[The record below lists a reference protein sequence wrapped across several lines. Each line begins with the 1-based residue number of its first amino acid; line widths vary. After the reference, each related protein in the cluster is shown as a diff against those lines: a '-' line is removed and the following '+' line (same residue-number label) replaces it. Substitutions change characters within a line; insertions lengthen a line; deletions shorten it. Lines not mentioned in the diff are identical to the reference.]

1 MALLEKDLVVK
12 RSSIKGSG
20 NGLYT
25 KRFISK
31 GTTIVEYKGRL
42 SSWKEANHDEGK
54 NAYIF
59 YVNRNHAI
67 DANPYKKSLAR
78 FANDAVG
85 FKRLKGTRN
94 NSRYITVGKRAFIES
109 VKDIPA
115 GSEIFVSYGKD
126 YWQTLRN
133 NLESE
138 KIK

>member
-20 NGLYT
+20 NGLFT

-31 GTTIVEYKGRL
+31 GTTIVEYKGKL

-67 DANPYKKSLAR
+67 DAGPYKKSLAR

-85 FKRLKGTRN
+85 FNRSKGLRN
-94 NSRYITVGKRAFIES
+94 NSRYITVGKRAYIEA

-126 YWQTLRN
+126 YWNVLRN
-133 NLESE
+133 NLEPE